1 MKTSTLDSP
10 TPPTDSAPVSRSPID
25 LTELVTG
32 CMTTAVVIH
41 LLLASAGGNLL
52 LPWLGRLF
60 AEAPKPK
67 VEKKEVAEVELV
79 EAVVAEP
86 PPPPPTPPTDQP
98 PPPPDALPAPT
109 EPQLQAPVLST
120 PVEIPDRA
128 PLPVLRQVAPVPTA
142 SVATRTDLA
151 PYVPGPATTGPVTTA
166 APRTVQARFYQR
178 SEPVYPYE
186 ARKRRLQG
194 TVVLEAVFGADGR
207 LVGLEI
213 KQSSGQPMLDKAA
226 VAHGTQSFYSTTGQA
241 ERVLIPVEYRLIT
254 L

>member
-1 MKTSTLDSP
+1 LTLGKTG
-10 TPPTDSAPVSRSPID
+10 R
-25 LTELVTG
+25 
-32 CMTTAVVIH
+32 
-41 LLLASAGGNLL
+41 AG
-52 LPWLGRLF
+52 
-60 AEAPKPK
+60 AQSIET
-67 VEKKEVAEVELV
+67 
-79 EAVVAEP
+79 VAEP
-86 PPPPPTPPTDQP
+86 SEQFLWPRESDGSRRELHGGRPPVLLWVADRDPHPFRQTIRLHGSHDHAPALHRVEHPTAV
-98 PPPPDALPAPT
+98 PDLDEHKIRDAGDKRET
-109 EPQLQAPVLST
+109 EPVATP
-120 PVEIPDRA
+120 PVEIPDGA

-142 SVATRTDLA
+142 STATRTDPA
-151 PYVPGPATTGPVTTA
+151 PYVPGPATTAPVTTT

-207 LVGLEI
+207 LVGLEV
-213 KQSSGQPMLDKAA
+213 KQSSGHPMLDKAA